1 PTHHSQLTTHH
12 YSARAMPLPV
22 TDLRSNVGTWAVLGC
37 QLPALARQMLDV
49 LSPEKFDPDFRGQY
63 LQTTYFDTKTFKLRK
78 ARVKGKKYV
87 TIRIRCYAPGAY
99 ATRLA
104 NRAYASGSEGG
115 VYAMSAKTEN
125 QKFRQ
130 EIDSHYA
137 ESLLQSGIVPSSLV
151 GILASDLIARIAD
164 IGEGETLQPVVT
176 LCFRRYAVEDG
187 QHRLTLD
194 TDIESDTG
202 RCYPCHVLEQ
212 KSTHQDNS
220 PLITLPLRPIKLSKF
235 LWATQ

>member
-1 PTHHSQLTTHH
+1 
-12 YSARAMPLPV
+12 MPLPA

-49 LSPEKFDPDFRGQY
+49 LSPEKFDTDFRGQY
-63 LQTTYFDTKTFKLRK
+63 LQTTYFDTKTFALRK

-87 TIRIRCYAPGAY
+87 TLRIRCYVRAGSVSARSRSPG
-99 ATRLA
+99 
-104 NRAYASGSEGG
+104 AYASGSERG
-115 VYAMSAKTEN
+115 VYAISAKTES

-130 EIDSHYA
+130 EIDSDYA
-137 ESLLQSGIVPSSLV
+137 ESLLQSGIAPSSLV

-164 IGEGETLQPVVT
+164 ISAGETLQPVVT

-202 RCYPCHVLEQ
+202 RRYPCHVLEQ
-212 KSTHQDNS
+212 KSTHQDSS
-220 PLITLPLRPIKLSKF
+220 PLITLALRPIKLSKF

>member
-1 PTHHSQLTTHH
+1 
-12 YSARAMPLPV
+12 MPLPV

-87 TIRIRCYAPGAY
+87 TLRIRCYVRAGSVSARIAPPG
-99 ATRLA
+99 
-104 NRAYASGSEGG
+104 AYASGSESGSSIG

-164 IGEGETLQPVVT
+164 ISEGETLQPVVT